1 MAPITIALA
10 ALAAAVAAAI
20 GAADAA
26 EHELKVKW
34 M

>member
-1 MAPITIALA
+1 MDKKQAEEGDDDDE
-10 ALAAAVAAAI
+10 VFEG

-26 EHELKVKW
+26 EHELKVKR